1 MVTHFMVPV
10 DGSELSEGALQ
21 ASINLAQR
29 LDARMTVFYALPTAG
44 AYAYAKVPLFV
55 ATAELHGKTLQEIH
69 QLIARSAA
77 TYLKGLVARVH
88 QAGDPH
94 GSIQVA
100 SECVESDEPH
110 RAILDAAH
118 RLGCDLIVMASHGR
132 RGVGA
137 LLLGSET
144 QKVLTHSTLPVL
156 VWPPRVPAAIPSN
169 TERKTA
175 DS

>member
-1 MVTHFMVPV
+1 MEFSPLPSDMVTHILIPV

-21 ASINLAQR
+21 AAIALAQR
-29 LDARMTVFYALPTAG
+29 LDARLTVFYALPTAG
-44 AYAYAKVPLFV
+44 AYAYATVPLFV
-55 ATAELHGKTLQEIH
+55 DTAELHGKTLEEIH
-69 QLIARSAA
+69 QLVVDSAGI
-77 TYLKGLVARVH
+77 YLKGLVARVQ

-110 RAILDAAH
+110 RAILDAAQ
-118 RLGCDLIVMASHGR
+118 RMGCDLIVMASHGR
-132 RGVGA
+132 RGLGA

-156 VWPPRVPAAIPSN
+156 VWRPPAVSPAS
-169 TERKTA
+169 
-175 DS
+175 